1 MIMENQVLDA
11 TSFAKHHPGGA
22 KNITDAKN
30 TDITAQIKAHFP
42 LSEKLAESMV
52 IGFIGKEK

>member
-1 MIMENQVLDA
+1 MENQVLDA

-30 TDITAQIKAHFP
+30 TDITA
-42 LSEKLAESMV
+42 
-52 IGFIGKEK
+52 